1 MAVDVADV
9 DGWADCF
16 HRSAS
21 TNNNSPPLHDVDRSL
36 ELGQWLRRWRGSS
49 VESGAK
55 SPVLVPGTGNP
66 TNSNDRYAAVL
77 LPINNFNLLHH
88 HHRTPYN
95 LGLSLPPP
103 SASNSRVARGTA
115 PPLPPYGAAISS
127 NNMVSW
133 ERKATTPSFF
143 VGLLVLLTFQLGF
156 RQRFI

>member
-1 MAVDVADV
+1 MGGFRKWV
-9 DGWADCF
+9 GGT
-16 HRSAS
+16 S